1 MQQRFPF
8 HFRRRILA
16 AFGLTAMMRSSAT
29 LLSALCFALILS
41 VAGCGGDSDGEAG
54 GEAAATTTAATDG
67 TTTGLAP
74 DELVGTFTTTLE
86 KSDLPADP
94 PPELADGGPSWVIRI
109 GNRGGPSDGPFLA
122 IDSADEEFGNLE
134 APALHVDGDRLMLID
149 EECAAGG
156 EIAFYDNEYRW
167 KLSGRTLT
175 ITTIKNQC
183 SDRVA
188 ETILTSRPWAKAP

>member
-1 MQQRFPF
+1 MQRQFPLR
-8 HFRRRILA
+8 FRRRIRA
-16 AFGLTAMMRSSAT
+16 AFGLA
-29 LLSALCFALILS
+29 CFALILS
-41 VAGCGGDSDGEAG
+41 LAACGGDSDDETG

-67 TTTGLAP
+67 TKAGLAP

-86 KSDLPADP
+86 KSDLAADP

-109 GNRGGPSDGPFLA
+109 GNEGGPGDGPFLA
-122 IDSADEEFGNLE
+122 IDSAKEGFGNLE
-134 APALHVDGDRLMLID
+134 APALRVEGDRLMLVD

-156 EIAFYDNEYRW
+156 ETMFYDNEYRW
-167 KLSGRTLT
+167 ELSGRTLT